1 MPLAHSF
8 NVTGTANE
16 QPEYQMLWEPL
27 AINNASTTTAIVIPA
42 AAGGGAWVAGAGLQF
57 GLSGT
62 TITAAGTNWPTGT
75 NVSPSGDDYGS
86 VTAPYTIQT
95 VDISAVS
102 TTLYAAGVLLGVGT
116 LGASSPVAPN
126 TITGRLPAQ
135 IAMVGKRGICQVLC
149 DNTTTLGHS
158 LNFST
163 TSGHTG
169 QFSDAGNT
177 TRTFGTTIGWALQA
191 VTVSSGP
198 LLVWAYV
205 NFPF

>member
-1 MPLAHSF
+1 MPLGQSF

-27 AINNASTTTAIVIPA
+27 AINNASTITALTIPT
-42 AAGGGAWVAGAGLQF
+42 AAGAGAWVAGSLLQF

-62 TITAAGTNWPTGT
+62 SITAAGTNWPTGT

-95 VDISAVS
+95 VDLAAVS
-102 TTLYAAGVLLGVGT
+102 TTTLAAGVLLGVGT

-149 DNTTTLGHS
+149 DNTATAGHTLIG
-158 LNFST
+158 ST
-163 TSGHTG
+163 TSAHTG
-169 QFSDAGNT
+169 QFSDSGGT
-177 TRTFGTTIGWALQA
+177 TRTYGTCYGVILQA

-205 NFPF
+205 NFP